1 MRRLLEHGFELLIK
15 TTLQLFYGKGL
26 KFFLGTFSQ
35 RKHYHK
41 SWGNDKT
48 FFWPHLVS
56 HSQLQ
61 ASLSCVAYMSHHV
74 MSWLL
79 PLDSNSVLN
88 YICYHTGQ
96 LNSLFETLH
105 DQDGKKKPIW
115 KIFCASVWQQEC
127 FPQILILLINFGIIN
142 KKQFSTV
149 KQSCSLNSS
158 SRRCCDGY
166 SMWCNG
172 WKDYKEHLIF
182 HIAVLHETLRYPWN
196 NGRNSTFEDCWGSTC
211 INQTLYR
218 GCGHRGV
225 NCSLKIFCFVAHW
238 MATWYCWHRLTWDC

>member
-1 MRRLLEHGFELLIK
+1 
-15 TTLQLFYGKGL
+15 
-26 KFFLGTFSQ
+26 
-35 RKHYHK
+35 
-41 SWGNDKT
+41 
-48 FFWPHLVS
+48 
-56 HSQLQ
+56 
-61 ASLSCVAYMSHHV
+61 MSHHV

-158 SRRCCDGY
+158 SRWCCDGY
-166 SMWCNG
+166 GMWCNG
-172 WKDYKEHLIF
+172 WKDHKEHLIF
-182 HIAVLHETLRYPWN
+182 HIAVLHETLRYPWMEEIQRLKTAE
-196 NGRNSTFEDCWGSTC
+196 GVHVSTKHCTGDVGTGVSTA
-211 INQTLYR
+211 L
-218 GCGHRGV
+218 
-225 NCSLKIFCFVAHW
+225 
-238 MATWYCWHRLTWDC
+238 